1 LSRNRAQLTPEQKVL
16 RFIKQ
21 HHLLSGGEKLIV
33 AVSGGPDSVCLLYI
47 LSKLQ
52 KELAIELHVGHL
64 NHRLRS
70 AESDAD
76 AAYVAALSRRFKIPA
91 TIESIDVK
99 TYRSQHH
106 LSLEEA
112 AREVRYSFLA
122 QVTAAVGA
130 ARVAVGHTADDHVE
144 TILMHL
150 LRGSGTRGLR
160 GLLPISRWQSA
171 GNDLVVI
178 RPLLE
183 LTRRETTAC
192 CRRHHLNPR
201 TDASNLS
208 TEPFRNRIR
217 HQLLPELRRYNPRVE
232 ESLLRTARIA
242 AADLD
247 FIDKEVAGLWDKV
260 ARVEKNSVVINK
272 QKFSALPPALK
283 RYLLRAAIES
293 LLGNLKDIEA
303 GHIEGIIEALDKPAG
318 KVIGLPDGLKFCIE
332 YDSYVLSSDPASL
345 CPFPPLEKETG
356 LNIPGRTVI
365 PGWNVEAAVLPS
377 SRTGEAGANA
387 ADFTAWFD
395 FNATGAKLTVRRRRP
410 GDRFQPLGMT
420 LPKKLNEF
428 MIDARIPRA
437 WRCCIP
443 VVCSPGR
450 ILWVVGFRIDERVKV
465 TDDTRQALR
474 LEFTRR

>member
-318 KVIGLPDGLKFCIE
+318 KVIGLPDGLNFTIE
-332 YDSYVLSSDPASL
+332 YDRYVLSPDSASL
-345 CPFPPLEKETG
+345 CPFPPLETDSG
-356 LNIPGRTVI
+356 LNIPGRTGI
-365 PGWNVEAAVLPS
+365 PGWNIEAAVLPS
-377 SRTGEAGANA
+377 SRTGEASVDA

-395 FNATGAKLTVRRRRP
+395 FNVAGDKLTVRRRRP
-410 GDRFQPLGMT
+410 GDRFQPLGMGR
-420 LPKKLNEF
+420 PKKLNEF
-428 MIDARIPRA
+428 MIDARIPQA
-437 WRCCIP
+437 WRRFIP
-443 VVCSPGR
+443 IVCSPEQ
-450 ILWVVGFRIDERVKV
+450 ILWAVGWRIDERAKV
-465 TDDTRQALR
+465 TEDTKQVLK
-474 LEFTRR
+474 LEFTRS